1 MKRRRPPEWARKK
14 RPPPGAKYEVGYCRP
29 PESTKFKPKHP
40 GKGGRPKGSKNKRPL
55 LAGDIWQDTV
65 FVEATRRMKLGEA
78 GKPVRLSVLAAN
90 LRAMG
95 VAGIKGQVLAQRSF
109 VRIVEVAEQARIAS
123 QQEYLEVVLG
133 YKAYWEEELNR
144 RRALNIS
151 APDPIPHPDD
161 IIINPRA
168 GTITIMGPMTA
179 EEKPKWDKVRKT
191 MKNLEEESAWYRTE
205 AARTDDEDYRAVL
218 LEEAQREDKL
228 RERIARI
235 VLERMAHRA

>member
-1 MKRRRPPEWARKK
+1 
-14 RPPPGAKYEVGYCRP
+14 
-29 PESTKFKPKHP
+29 
-40 GKGGRPKGSKNKRPL
+40 
-55 LAGDIWQDTV
+55 
-65 FVEATRRMKLGEA
+65 MKLGEA

-109 VRIVEVAEQARIAS
+109 VRLVEMAEQARIAS
-123 QQEYLEVVLG
+123 EQEYLEVVLG

-179 EEKPKWDKVRKT
+179 EEKPPWDKARAN
-191 MKNLEEESAWYRTE
+191 MKALEEEAAYLRAE
-205 AARTDDEDYRAVL
+205 AEQTDHEEIRALILEDAKH
-218 LEEAQREDKL
+218 DDDT
-228 RERIARI
+228 RERIASL

>member
-1 MKRRRPPEWARKK
+1 
-14 RPPPGAKYEVGYCRP
+14 
-29 PESTKFKPKHP
+29 
-40 GKGGRPKGSKNKRPL
+40 
-55 LAGDIWQDTV
+55 
-65 FVEATRRMKLGEA
+65 
-78 GKPVRLSVLAAN
+78 
-90 LRAMG
+90 
-95 VAGIKGQVLAQRSF
+95 VLAQRSF
-109 VRIVEVAEQARIAS
+109 VRIVQLAEQGRIAS
-123 QQEYLEVVLG
+123 EQEYLEVVLG

-144 RRALNIS
+144 RRALAIS

-191 MKNLEEESAWYRTE
+191 MKDLEEESAWYRTE
-205 AARTDDEDYRAVL
+205 AARTDDEDYRAFL

-228 RERIARI
+228 RERIASL